1 MRQATLLIIAMASAG
16 CSTMHP
22 AQIGQAAGSM
32 IGMAVAPGVGA
43 PLGGLLGTLAGLVVQ
58 GRIDKDTEKKE
69 RVVLAQD
76 MSSQPSGRMSA
87 AGEASSTPGAGSQR
101 VWVDE
106 HTENGKI
113 VAGQFEQ
120 RYVP

>member
-1 MRQATLLIIAMASAG
+1 
-16 CSTMHP
+16 
-22 AQIGQAAGSM
+22 
-32 IGMAVAPGVGA
+32 
-43 PLGGLLGTLAGLVVQ
+43 VQ

-87 AGEASSTPGAGSQR
+87 DGEASSTPGAGLQR